1 MRALV
6 GNDPARDDIAVLML
20 SRHHGSQAVTAHAQA
35 AKTDD
40 QH

>member
-1 MRALV
+1 
-6 GNDPARDDIAVLML
+6 ML
-20 SRHHGSQAVTAHAQA
+20 SRHHGSQAVTAQAQA